1 MLKGSDVR
9 GNLNQQ
15 REMDMNYSIKRYAK
29 ICKFTF
35 NRIFPGVCMHIVPG
49 GVDVY
54 GGTRTC
60 NLHSMH
66 VLNSKKPIRLD
77 AAVRR
82 PCALRNKHVICKLGL
97 EVKKTCC
104 R

>member
-15 REMDMNYSIKRYAK
+15 REMDMYSIKRYAK
-29 ICKFTF
+29 ICKITF
-35 NRIFPGVCMHIVPG
+35 NRIFPSVRVHIVPG
-49 GVDVY
+49 GVDAY
-54 GGTRTC
+54 GSARRIC
-60 NLHSMH
+60 NIHSKH

-82 PCALRNKHVICKLGL
+82 PCALRNKRNRLFAVLDRK
-97 EVKKTCC
+97 
-104 R
+104 

>member
-29 ICKFTF
+29 ICKIAF
-35 NRIFPGVCMHIVPG
+35 NRIFPGVRVHIVPG

-54 GGTRTC
+54 GSTRTC
-60 NLHSMH
+60 NIHSKH
-66 VLNSKKPIRLD
+66 VLNTNKPIRLD

-82 PCALRNKHVICKLGL
+82 SCALRNKRNYVSCSAGSQ
-97 EVKKTCC
+97 VS

>member
-15 REMDMNYSIKRYAK
+15 LEMDMTYSIKRYAK
-29 ICKFTF
+29 TCKIAF
-35 NRIFPGVCMHIVPG
+35 NRVFPGGRVHIVQG
-49 GVDVY
+49 GVDAY
-54 GGTRTC
+54 SSARIC
-60 NLHSMH
+60 NIHSKH

-82 PCALRNKHVICKLGL
+82 PCALRNKRNRLFAVRDRK
-97 EVKKTCC
+97 
-104 R
+104 